1 MQNIKTKRGTDGKN
15 VLAMLLPGW
24 VILSMLVLVGLLS
37 CQLTSYTKSF
47 CSDDATRRLCVPA
60 LTVDV
65 PKKALESPTPDLTKD
80 SLKAAAEEAVKKAR
94 EALPTTTR
102 KGDGS
107 SQ

>member
-1 MQNIKTKRGTDGKN
+1 MENIKKKRGTDGKD

-37 CQLTSYTKSF
+37 YELTSYTKSF
-47 CSDDATRRLCVPA
+47 CSDDATKHLCGSA
-60 LTVDV
+60 LAVDGTKKTV
-65 PKKALESPTPDLTKD
+65 ESPSVDPLKA

-94 EALPTTTR
+94 EALPTTTK